1 MEPSSNKASPMS
13 YSNLVTSAVLWIS
26 AALRELKLHCPA
38 RDTPRSSRSHVYECA
53 TMVKSPSGLA
63 GSVLSSRFFSLQ
75 RCNAQMKHTLDE
87 SETLK
92 IQKAS
97 FKVAPFD
104 LYKQHPVISPAIQPS
119 NSSNKAMG
127 LLGIFTFYR
136 QDAAALRFSHSP
148 FAMALMV
155 RETRSW
161 KLCFSPSL
169 VFLFRS
175 FSKHP
180 HKCFFT
186 NFTSCSW
193 W

>member
-1 MEPSSNKASPMS
+1 
-13 YSNLVTSAVLWIS
+13 
-26 AALRELKLHCPA
+26 
-38 RDTPRSSRSHVYECA
+38 
-53 TMVKSPSGLA
+53 MVKSPSGLA

-97 FKVAPFD
+97 FNVLRWHHLTFTNNS
-104 LYKQHPVISPAIQPS
+104 VISPAIQPS

-148 FAMALMV
+148 FGMALMV
-155 RETRSW
+155 RETRS
-161 KLCFSPSL
+161 
-169 VFLFRS
+169 
-175 FSKHP
+175 
-180 HKCFFT
+180 
-186 NFTSCSW
+186 
-193 W
+193 